1 MAMYNPPH
9 PGRLLRRR
17 IVPALGLNVTEFAE
31 KLGMSRVSVSR
42 ILNEHAGI
50 SSDFAVR
57 LEHAGIS
64 NARHWMTMQ
73 TNYSL
78 WHAEQKKQNH
88 VPKIAS

>member
-1 MAMYNPPH
+1 MTMMNPPH

-17 IVPALGLNVTEFAE
+17 VVPALGLNVTEFAN

-42 ILNEHAGI
+42 VLNEHASI

-57 LEHAGIS
+57 LEHAGIG

-73 TNYSL
+73 TNHAL
-78 WHAEQKKQNH
+78 WQAEQREQNH
-88 VPKIAS
+88 VPKIAV